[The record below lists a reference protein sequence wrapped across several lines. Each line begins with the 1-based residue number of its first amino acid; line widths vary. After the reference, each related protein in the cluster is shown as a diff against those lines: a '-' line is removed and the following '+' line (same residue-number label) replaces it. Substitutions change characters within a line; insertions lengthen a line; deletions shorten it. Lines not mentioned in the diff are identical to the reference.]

1 MLTTLTFCILASLRR
16 FPLVFAHFL
25 ESPSQGC
32 KARGTAT
39 GELTL
44 TLSISYTLGGCI
56 RSNSSSSSSER
67 WVRGPLSIGHED
79 LFPGVRIAAG
89 ETVRQ
94 AALSISRLYWLE
106 TERGLPSRRRGKAEC
121 PIHRPTRMAGRPQCI
136 VRRGPS
142 PAIRPS
148 RSPSRRAQ
156 RVPPVPI
163 TPAPPANRMPIPS
176 APPVVQRGAARRSV
190 PIFCRC
196 SATPARARSTARRA
210 PRSRTRTMRRPSSPA
225 TTRWRPYQ
233 RPSQSRAMCRRLP
246 GGLGT
251 SS

>member
-1 MLTTLTFCILASLRR
+1 MPVTHTRCILASLRR

-32 KARGTAT
+32 KARGKAT

-79 LFPGVRIAAG
+79 LFPGVRIASG

-121 PIHRPTRMAGRPQCI
+121 QIHRPTRMAGPSSVHRPAGGQ
-136 VRRGPS
+136 R

-148 RSPSRRAQ
+148 RSPLRRAQ

-163 TPAPPANRMPIPS
+163 TPVPPANRMPIPS
-176 APPVVQRGAARRSV
+176 
-190 PIFCRC
+190 
-196 SATPARARSTARRA
+196 
-210 PRSRTRTMRRPSSPA
+210 
-225 TTRWRPYQ
+225 
-233 RPSQSRAMCRRLP
+233 
-246 GGLGT
+246 GLR
-251 SS
+251 